1 MTRHNYLQRRARL
14 LKAMR
19 DASVAYLW
27 HCNVTTPQARRAT
40 TFAAKKLMESSRDL
54 WRIGTI

>member
-1 MTRHNYLQRRARL
+1 MTRHNFLQRRARL

-27 HCNVTTPQARRAT
+27 HCNIATAQSRRAT
-40 TFAAKKLMESSRDL
+40 TLAAKQLMQHSRDL
-54 WRIGTI
+54 WRLGTL